1 MFMALNK
8 KIISGSIWSLISG
21 SGYQLSGLIVFV
33 ILSRLLSPSDFGT
46 AALAIVFVELTNTLV
61 RYGLVQVIIRNIKT
75 DTNNVEN
82 NVFMTTLILG
92 IVTSLLFLIMAPYL
106 ESIFDAPGLAISL
119 QILSII
125 PIMQALSTLPEALLR
140 KDFRF
145 KVLAIR
151 LLGSSILAGVIA
163 IYFAYSDFGFY
174 SLIIQRII
182 ATTLALLLVWR
193 GVTWRPKLKIS
204 YSSFI
209 STLKQG
215 QPIMLSAL
223 VGQSIFRFVEL
234 IIGFFLGVVALGY
247 FKIAGKLLDVIVQF
261 TLKPIV
267 DVSLSAFSTLKN
279 EPVELER
286 CYLNFVKVCSVFSFP
301 AFVGTYIVG
310 PETVVLLF
318 GEKWEDSIPILQ
330 ILCIG
335 GMSATLNYFFGPL
348 CHATNNSHIPFKI
361 RIVEFFVAM
370 ALVIIASQYS
380 IYYVAMANVFV
391 ATLITSAMLIV
402 LHKLFLF
409 KISNLLKNIM
419 PSLISSILMGFTIY
433 IALQSVLQDMDSI
446 IKVFCGIV
454 LGCISYALF
463 YRVFFPK
470 EVTAIF
476 VNIKKLRV

>member
-1 MFMALNK
+1 MSLNK
-8 KIISGSIWSLISG
+8 KIINGSIWGMIG
-21 SGYQLSGLIVFV
+21 SASYQLSGLIIFIIISR
-33 ILSRLLSPSDFGT
+33 ILSPVDFGT

-61 RYGLVQVIIRNIKT
+61 RYGLIQVIIRSTKNNTDNI
-75 DTNNVEN
+75 EN

-92 IVTSLLFLIMAPYL
+92 IITSLLFIVTAPYL

-119 QILSII
+119 QILSIV
-125 PIMQALSTLPEALLR
+125 PIMQALSTIPEAILR
-140 KDFRF
+140 KEF
-145 KVLAIR
+145 KFKLLAIR
-151 LLGSSILAGVIA
+151 LLGSSTIAGIIA
-163 IYFAYSDFGFY
+163 IYLAYNDYGFY
-174 SLIIQRII
+174 SLIIQKILS
-182 ATTLALLLVWR
+182 ATFALLLVWR
-193 GVTWRPKLKIS
+193 GITWRPSLKIS
-204 YSSFI
+204 FI
-209 STLKQG
+209 NFKLTLKQG
-215 QPIMLSAL
+215 QPILASAL
-223 VGQSIFRFVEL
+223 IGQSIFRFVEL

-279 EPVELER
+279 EPVELEK

-301 AFVGTYIVG
+301 AFVGTYVVG

-335 GMSATLNYFFGPL
+335 GMSATLNYFFGQL

-361 RIVEFFVAM
+361 RTVEFSVAM
-370 ALVIIASQYS
+370 VLVLIASQYS

-391 ATLITSAMLIV
+391 AALITSVMLIV